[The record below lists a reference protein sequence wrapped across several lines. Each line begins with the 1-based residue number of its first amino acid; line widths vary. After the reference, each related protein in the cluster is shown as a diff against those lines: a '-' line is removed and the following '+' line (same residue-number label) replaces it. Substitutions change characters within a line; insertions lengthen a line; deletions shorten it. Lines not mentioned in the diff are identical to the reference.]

1 MTPWVAQYS
10 STALLTVLDSSEEN
24 LPIVGSIAW
33 PYPLRFHLL
42 PPVLLDVFSFMELGG
57 AFVFAWLASV
67 FELLTLPLSLKT
79 PLELVLAAL
88 LATQRLRLFIVAE
101 FVLLF
106 LELRLEVAWKLLLLE
121 DTSGCC

>member
-106 LELRLEVAWKLLLLE
+106 LELRLEVVWKLLLLG

>member
-106 LELRLEVAWKLLLLE
+106 LELRLEVAWKLLLLG